1 MSFINNVSSS
11 NKVVIKSLTS
21 YVIDNYD
28 IVLVILGS
36 ILNLW
41 KSLSLHTWL
50 GQVMCSFFQ
59 RLIDYINYINRLAY
73 SLIKF
78 YLILFVPID

>member
-78 YLILFVPID
+78 YLILFVLID